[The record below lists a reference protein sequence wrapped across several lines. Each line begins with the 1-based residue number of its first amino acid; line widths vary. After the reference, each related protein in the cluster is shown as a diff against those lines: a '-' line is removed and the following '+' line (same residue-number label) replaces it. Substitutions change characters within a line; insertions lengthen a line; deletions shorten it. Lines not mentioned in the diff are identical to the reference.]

1 MKATAHFFSS
11 ASVLLAAAVFTMPC
25 PSNAEDGPRK
35 EPSLRRPIALAVCG
49 GLLVC
54 ANRDSGSISL
64 IDLDR
69 LEVSS
74 EQKIGLRLGDLESS
88 GANVLVTDSA
98 AGRLLCLSLKDEK
111 LVPTVSIALGGSPQD
126 LAISASKKKCAVASP
141 WRRQVTIADLTS
153 EGRLMS
159 RQTKVIELPFSP
171 GRQVFCRE
179 DTLLVVADAFGGR
192 LALIDPQAARLRG
205 IRRVEGH
212 GIRGLAPSGDGKSL
226 LLSHQRIESRAPTT
240 RNRVF
245 WGQVISNIFRSISFE
260 HLLEESAGSLEETR
274 AVAHWS
280 LYPFGTPGKAAG
292 DPGAVAVGPR
302 GTTLVALGG
311 VDRIAL
317 RSRPGQV
324 FEELEV
330 GDRPVAVA
338 LGPMER
344 YGYVANFFGD
354 SISVV
359 DIAAA
364 EVVRTISLGPGRK
377 LTPAER
383 GEKLFFDAKLS
394 LDGWYSCHSC
404 HLDGHTHGEL
414 NDNLGDETYGTPK
427 RVPTLLGTSNT
438 GPWGWLGNRTT
449 LWEQVEKSIETTMRG
464 KKPEAKVVEALVAYL
479 ELFDASPPVIPTGNK
494 AALGR
499 GQAVFERL
507 KCGKCHRPPT
517 YTSVG
522 TYDVGLKDE
531 TGQGSYNPPSLNG
544 LQHRG
549 RFLHD
554 NSAATLSRALELHRP
569 AAMKNLRGA
578 ERADLLKF
586 LLSI

>member
-245 WGQVISNIFRSISFE
+245 WGQVISNILRSISVD
-260 HLLEESAGSLEETR
+260 HLLEDDGKRSGGAKL
-274 AVAHWS
+274 VAHWS
-280 LYPFGTPGKAAG
+280 LYPFGSPSKAAG
-292 DPGAVAVGPR
+292 DPGAEK
-302 GTTLVALGG
+302 T
-311 VDRIAL
+311 IK
-317 RSRPGQV
+317 
-324 FEELEV
+324 
-330 GDRPVAVA
+330 
-338 LGPMER
+338 
-344 YGYVANFFGD
+344 
-354 SISVV
+354 
-359 DIAAA
+359 IAA
-364 EVVRTISLGPGRK
+364 
-377 LTPAER
+377 
-383 GEKLFFDAKLS
+383 
-394 LDGWYSCHSC
+394 
-404 HLDGHTHGEL
+404 
-414 NDNLGDETYGTPK
+414 
-427 RVPTLLGTSNT
+427 
-438 GPWGWLGNRTT
+438 
-449 LWEQVEKSIETTMRG
+449 
-464 KKPEAKVVEALVAYL
+464 
-479 ELFDASPPVIPTGNK
+479 
-494 AALGR
+494 
-499 GQAVFERL
+499 
-507 KCGKCHRPPT
+507 
-517 YTSVG
+517 
-522 TYDVGLKDE
+522 
-531 TGQGSYNPPSLNG
+531 
-544 LQHRG
+544 
-549 RFLHD
+549 
-554 NSAATLSRALELHRP
+554 
-569 AAMKNLRGA
+569 
-578 ERADLLKF
+578 
-586 LLSI
+586 

>member
-245 WGQVISNIFRSISFE
+245 WGQVISNIFRSVSFE

-479 ELFDASPPVIPTGNK
+479 ELFDAAPPVIPTGNK

>member
-88 GANVLVTDSA
+88 GTNVLVTDSA

-479 ELFDASPPVIPTGNK
+479 ELFDAAPPVIPTGNK

>member
-479 ELFDASPPVIPTGNK
+479 ELFDAAPPVIPTGNK

>member
-522 TYDVGLKDE
+522 TCDVGLKDE